1 MDEVRER
8 LEEYDKNPTLG
19 INFDQAMDDIESEL

>member
-8 LEEYDKNPTLG
+8 LEEYDNKPTIGL
-19 INFDQAMDDIESEL
+19 NFNQAIDGIESEL